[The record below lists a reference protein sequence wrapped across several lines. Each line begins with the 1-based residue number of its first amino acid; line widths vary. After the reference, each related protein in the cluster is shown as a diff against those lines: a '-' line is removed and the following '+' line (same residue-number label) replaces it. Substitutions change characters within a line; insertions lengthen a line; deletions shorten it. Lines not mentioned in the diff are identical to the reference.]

1 MKNNISE
8 IKDLFVLSPEIFK
21 DKRGYF
27 FESYN
32 KNNFSSLI
40 SENVNF
46 VQDNESYSKKNVI
59 RGLHFQKYPKSQGK
73 LVRVV
78 KGEVYDVCV
87 DLRRNSNS
95 FGKWFG
101 IILSGKNKKQIWI
114 PSGFAHGF
122 LTLSKDAILSY
133 KTTEYYE
140 PSYEECLMWNDPT
153 LSIVWPIKNN
163 LIISNKDEQ
172 GISFEKYVKDLS

>member
-1 MKNNISE
+1 MKNNNFE
-8 IKDLFVLSPEIFK
+8 IKDLFVLSPKIFK
-21 DKRGYF
+21 DERGYF

-32 KNNFSSLI
+32 KKKFSLSVFD
-40 SENVNF
+40 NVNF
-46 VQDNESYSKKNVI
+46 VQDNESYSKKNVL
-59 RGLHFQKYPKSQGK
+59 RGLHFQKHPKSQGK

-87 DLRRNSNS
+87 DLRRNSYS

-101 IILSGKNKKQIWI
+101 IKLSEKNKKQIWI
-114 PSGFAHGF
+114 PPGFAHGF

-140 PSYEECLMWNDPT
+140 PSYEECLIWNDPT
-153 LSIVWPIKNN
+153 LSIDWPIKNN
-163 LIISNKDEQ
+163 LIISNKDCQ
-172 GISFEKYVKDLS
+172 GILFEKYIKDLG